1 MRALREESERSDSQG
16 KKKSSRTIEDFL
28 KASAGFWI
36 ESCLIILEGNHLTET
51 RCQMKWRRVQ
61 KKLSTHKCGYWM
73 SSRTKL
79 FVFIPAI
86 ILLPI
91 LLGMTPLNFIQKIGS
106 GCPFSH
112 GKQITSNF
120 CPFNSI
126 VSHDDT
132 TVASVDS
139 IPLEHFSLD
148 PFSFQLSGLDS
159 HRFDIRLS
167 SLPLRC

>member
-1 MRALREESERSDSQG
+1 MRALREASEHSGSQG
-16 KKKSSRTIEDFL
+16 KKKSSRTIQDFL
-28 KASAGFWI
+28 KASAGVLI
-36 ESCLIILEGNHLTET
+36 ESCLIILKGNHPNET
-51 RCQMKWRRVQ
+51 RCQMKWCRVQ
-61 KKLSTHKCGYWM
+61 KKLSTHKCGSWM
-73 SSRTKL
+73 SRRTKL

-112 GKQITSNF
+112 GKQITCSV

-126 VSHDDT
+126 VSHDDPA
-132 TVASVDS
+132 VANVDS
-139 IPLEHFSLD
+139 IPLEQFPLD
-148 PFSFQLSGLDS
+148 PSSLQLSGLDS
-159 HRFDIRLS
+159 HRSDIRMG

>member
-1 MRALREESERSDSQG
+1 MFTRS
-16 KKKSSRTIEDFL
+16 KL
-28 KASAGFWI
+28 
-36 ESCLIILEGNHLTET
+36 LI
-51 RCQMKWRRVQ
+51 
-61 KKLSTHKCGYWM
+61 
-73 SSRTKL
+73 
-79 FVFIPAI
+79 FIPAI

-132 TVASVDS
+132 TIVSVDS
-139 IPLEHFSLD
+139 IPLEHFSLN
-148 PFSFQLSGLDS
+148 PFSLQLPRLDS
-159 HRFDIRLS
+159 HGFDIRLG